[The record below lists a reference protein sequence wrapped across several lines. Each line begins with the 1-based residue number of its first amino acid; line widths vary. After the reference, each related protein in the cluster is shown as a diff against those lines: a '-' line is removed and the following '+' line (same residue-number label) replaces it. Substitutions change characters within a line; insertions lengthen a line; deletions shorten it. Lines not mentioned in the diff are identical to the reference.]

1 MDRMLETA
9 QRMMWEAVQR
19 EMGEYPQP
27 ISEKRQLVGRGAGPH
42 LPGFDWPPDLLVSHV
57 QDSQWKNWE
66 LNKKLL
72 LLLRKKDQIQLDYGG
87 TERGFCWEKSPHSAL
102 EQSLWRLRIRDPL
115 I

>member
-42 LPGFDWPPDLLVSHV
+42 LPGFD
-57 QDSQWKNWE
+57 
-66 LNKKLL
+66 
-72 LLLRKKDQIQLDYGG
+72 
-87 TERGFCWEKSPHSAL
+87 
-102 EQSLWRLRIRDPL
+102 
-115 I
+115 